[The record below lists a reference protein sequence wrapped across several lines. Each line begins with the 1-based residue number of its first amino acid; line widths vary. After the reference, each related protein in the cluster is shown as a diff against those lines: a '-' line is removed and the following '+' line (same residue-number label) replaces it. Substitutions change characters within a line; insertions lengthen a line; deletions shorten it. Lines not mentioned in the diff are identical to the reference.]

1 MSERTD
7 EEVVAAWQS
16 GDERAFDEVVDR
28 FTRRVFGICHRY
40 FGEATDA
47 EEATQ
52 ETFVTLYRRGSSFR
66 GQSRFSTWLYRVA
79 TNVCHDI
86 GRKRARRVDTVPLDE
101 RPGGAPGEQT
111 PSTDAED
118 ALVAAELGA
127 EITTALRGLD
137 IDQRTA
143 VVLRDVCGLGYEEV
157 ARRTDVA
164 VGTAKSRV
172 HRAHAR
178 LASELGHLRDASASG
193 RERSGRDE
201 HLT

>member
-1 MSERTD
+1 VSERTD

-143 VVLRDVCGLGYEEV
+143 RRSPGARTWRS
-157 ARRTDVA
+157 ARRSPVS
-164 VGTAKSRV
+164 TAHMPVWPANSATCVTRPP
-172 HRAHAR
+172 RAGNDPA
-178 LASELGHLRDASASG
+178 ATSI
-193 RERSGRDE
+193 
-201 HLT
+201 